1 MCRVSRVMQMR
12 MEIGAAKAPAA
23 VSLFAGCGG
32 DTLGLAEAGFTV
44 PSFVENWRPAVESH
58 LANFPDSE
66 LLGQSVA
73 GDIRKVPD
81 EAFSRLRGKVDLVF
95 AGFPCQGFSHAG
107 KKDPNDPRN
116 RLFWEFVRAT
126 AEIRPRWVVGENVSG
141 LLHRVTDDGTTPVG
155 DVIVDAFESI
165 GYRMAKPFILDAAD
179 YTVPQRRRRVFF
191 VGNRMGLPF
200 RPPSP
205 ESKRSRAAIRPH
217 VRFSLAHAIPL
228 NEETVAGGI
237 RTWVE
242 GDGEP
247 SGAAHPYL
255 IQKANSH
262 LMSYAKRD
270 SPFHVEVV
278 DLDAPAKTIHSGY
291 EFQPRLFPAMRTSR
305 GFFAR
310 AFTPAELSSIQ
321 GFPASFY
328 LAGKPKDQVV
338 QIGNAVPPGLARAVA
353 LQIVRCDSE
362 LASPQDRRSGQLG
375 LEASAPTP

>member
-1 MCRVSRVMQMR
+1 MR
-12 MEIGAAKAPAA
+12 MEIGAAKTPTA

-32 DTLGLAEAGFTV
+32 DTLGLIEAGFMV
-44 PSFVENWRPAVESH
+44 PSFVENWGPAVESH
-58 LANFPDSE
+58 LANFPDSK
-66 LLGQSVA
+66 LLGQSAA
-73 GDIRKVPD
+73 GDIRKIPD
-81 EAFSRLRGKVDLVF
+81 EVFSGIRGKVDLVF

-126 AEIRPRWVVGENVSG
+126 AAVRPRWVVGENVSG

-155 DVIVDAFESI
+155 DVIVEAFESI
-165 GYRMAKPFILDAAD
+165 GYRMAEPFVLDAAD

-191 VGNRMGLPF
+191 VGNRLGLPF

-205 ESKRSRAAIRPH
+205 ESRKSRATIRPYVH
-217 VRFSLAHAIPL
+217 FSLEHAMPL
-228 NEETVAGGI
+228 NEDTVAGGI
-237 RTWVE
+237 RSWVE
-242 GDGEP
+242 GEGEP
-247 SGAAHPYL
+247 SGPAHPYL
-255 IQKANSH
+255 IRKASEH
-262 LMSYAKRD
+262 LMSYGKRD

-291 EFQPRLFPAMRTSR
+291 EFQPRLFPAMRTNQ

-310 AFTPAELSSIQ
+310 AFTPAELSMIQ
-321 GFPASFY
+321 GFPASFR

-353 LQIVRCDSE
+353 SQIVRCDPE
-362 LASPQDRRSGQLG
+362 LASSQARRIGQLV